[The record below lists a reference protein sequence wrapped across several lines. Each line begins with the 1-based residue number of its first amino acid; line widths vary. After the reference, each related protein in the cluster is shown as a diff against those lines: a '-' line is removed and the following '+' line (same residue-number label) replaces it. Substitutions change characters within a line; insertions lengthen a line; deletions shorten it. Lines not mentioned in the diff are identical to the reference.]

1 MGRKKMKSKV
11 EKIIPQEFAWVGNNI
26 IHGGEEMYLTNRLFS
41 RSCIAL
47 AVFVSLAMIALGISC
62 SGQNASSPA
71 EKEMQLRIERLEAT
85 IQIQNI
91 MSKYQSY
98 HSASDQEK
106 TVELFAKK
114 TPGGKCIFRGAI
126 YEGYEGVK
134 NHFLVWMKEA
144 EKDLRGKLYLHE
156 VVSPIIEVAKDAQT
170 AKAQFSSIGCE
181 TAFGPNNTLMSLWS
195 WDKYH
200 VDFIKEDGEWKIY
213 NLDFHTTFLTH
224 YDGKGWTEEPDYDM
238 TKYLPP
244 NAFDFSKRKEDGF
257 AATPYK
263 ALSLTS
269 RDCDI
274 HNLIPE
280 PPLPYDTWDVLK
292 DPWVVEKTSTPNIS
306 K

>member
-1 MGRKKMKSKV
+1 MKKM
-11 EKIIPQEFAWVGNNI
+11 
-26 IHGGEEMYLTNRLFS
+26 HLTNQVFS
-41 RSCIAL
+41 HFRILLL
-47 AVFVSLAMIALGISC
+47 AVMSLAILACNIGC
-62 SGQNASSPA
+62 SSRETVSAA
-71 EKEMQLRIERLEAT
+71 EAEMQLRIERLEAA

-106 TVELFAKK
+106 TAELFAKK

-200 VDFIKEDGEWKIY
+200 VDFVKEDGEWKIY
-213 NLDFHTTFLTH
+213 NLDFHTTFLTP
-224 YDGKGWTEEPDYDM
+224 YEGKGWTEEPDYDM
-238 TKYLPP
+238 SKYLPP
-244 NAFDFSKRKEDGF
+244 NTFDFSKRKEDGF
-257 AATPYK
+257 TATPYK

-269 RDCDI
+269 SDCDI
-274 HNLIPE
+274 HNLVPA
-280 PPLPYDTWDVLK
+280 PPLPYETWDVLK
-292 DPWVVEKTSTPNIS
+292 DPWVVEKTSVPNIG

>member
-1 MGRKKMKSKV
+1 MVMLNFGC
-11 EKIIPQEFAWVGNNI
+11 A
-26 IHGGEEMYLTNRLFS
+26 S
-41 RSCIAL
+41 RNTL
-47 AVFVSLAMIALGISC
+47 
-62 SGQNASSPA
+62 SPA

-134 NHFLVWMKEA
+134 NHFLLWMKEA

-181 TAFGPNNTLMSLWS
+181 TSFGPNNTLMSLWS

-200 VDFIKEDGEWKIY
+200 VDFVKEDGEWKIY
-213 NLDFHTTFLTH
+213 NLDFHTTFLTP
-224 YDGKGWTEEPDYDM
+224 YDGKGWTEEPDFDM
-238 TKYLPP
+238 SKYLPP
-244 NAFDFSKRKEDGF
+244 NAFDFSKRKEDGI

-274 HNLIPE
+274 HNLVPA
-280 PPLPYDTWDVLK
+280 PPQPYDTWDVVK
-292 DPWVVEKTSTPNIS
+292 DPWIVEKKSVS
-306 K
+306 DAKK